1 MFFAQDGTRDAEDF
15 SSKFSAVDTRLQEK
29 QYNVGHSAIVPP
41 QIPVFINIFYER
53 GCSHFKYGN
62 MRNRPQEYS
71 SVELKIIGMFTLLC

>member
-41 QIPVFINIFYER
+41 QIPVFINIFQVTY
-53 GCSHFKYGN
+53 N
-62 MRNRPQEYS
+62 IVPQGG
-71 SVELKIIGMFTLLC
+71 VVVQG